1 MAPSCVVDAS
11 GAQVATVTTDGS
23 GYFRL
28 ALAPGEYTLE
38 APAVEGF
45 MSGPAPMP
53 FTVQDG
59 AETWVDLSWDTG
71 IR

>member
-1 MAPSCVVDAS
+1 VILDVS
-11 GAQVATVTTDGS
+11 GSEFATVTTDGS

-28 ALAPGEYTLE
+28 ALAPGDYTLE

-45 MSGPAPMP
+45 MSGPSPEP
-53 FTVQDG
+53 FTVLDG
-59 AETWVDLSWDTG
+59 AEAWVDLSWDTG